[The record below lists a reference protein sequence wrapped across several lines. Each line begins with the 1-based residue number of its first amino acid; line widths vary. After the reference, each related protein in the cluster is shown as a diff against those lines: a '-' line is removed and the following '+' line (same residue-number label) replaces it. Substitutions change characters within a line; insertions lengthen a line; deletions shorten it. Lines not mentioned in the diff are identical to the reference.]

1 MGDYAFTAV
10 SNKNS
15 ILIHQENKL
24 LYKLVLKRADIGR
37 KKNSAQKGLLS

>member
-24 LYKLVLKRADIGR
+24 LYKLVLKRGR
-37 KKNSAQKGLLS
+37 YWKKNIAQKGLLS